1 MFIFLYTVF
10 RNSSISDE
18 HVFCVALHFTIG
30 QKEKLINL
38 GGELFFSEK
47 EEYGIL
53 DKTNPHSIYDLMLY
67 DFMPK
72 YKSMTYKRL
81 KFLLCESIKLFG
93 ILQEPWIQEKY
104 NLISGTTRIIYNYS
118 TNISEMSTMSKNN
131 FHIHINTIS
140 ILDFRTNG
148 LIKKEFSIDNSI
160 FEMSVL
166 LYNEL
171 KNDKNNNSD
180 ILSMNIGEK
189 ETPLGVVIVTKYTL
203 RYVDISKLTK
213 DLLKIHKIVGKFSEE
228 YEKKNKLKSEGSNYS
243 LTIYFDNEGQLCI
256 NVVCKRNSL
265 NGGAS
270 DTFFIDNGEFLSI
283 KRNTSYF
290 DDNCVKSRREFQDDI
305 VNEYLKI

>member
-1 MFIFLYTVF
+1 MIVTGYEYAVNKIGKKKLY
-10 RNSSISDE
+10 
-18 HVFCVALHFTIG
+18 

-47 EEYGIL
+47 EKYGIL

-118 TNISEMSTMSKNN
+118 TNISEMSTMSKDN

-148 LIKKEFSIDNSI
+148 LIKKEFTIDNSI

-171 KNDKNNNSD
+171 KNDKNTNLD

-189 ETPLGVVIVTKYTL
+189 DTPLGVVIVTKYTL
-203 RYVDISKLTK
+203 NYVDISKLTK
-213 DLLKIHKIVGKFSEE
+213 YLLKIHKIVGKFSEE

-270 DTFFIDNGEFLSI
+270 DTFFIDNGEFLSV
-283 KRNTSYF
+283 KRNSSYF
-290 DDNCVKSRREFQDDI
+290 DDNRVKLRREFQDDI
-305 VNEYLKI
+305 VNEYLKIKD

>member
-1 MFIFLYTVF
+1 MIVTGYEYAVNKIGKKKLY
-10 RNSSISDE
+10 
-18 HVFCVALHFTIG
+18 
-30 QKEKLINL
+30 QKEKFINL

>member
-1 MFIFLYTVF
+1 MIVTGYEYAVNKIGKKKLY
-10 RNSSISDE
+10 
-18 HVFCVALHFTIG
+18 

-93 ILQEPWIQEKY
+93 ILQEPWIQAKY
-104 NLISGTTRIIYNYS
+104 NLISGTTRIKNNYS

-166 LYNEL
+166 LYYEL

>member
-1 MFIFLYTVF
+1 MIVTGYEYAANKIGKKKLY
-10 RNSSISDE
+10 
-18 HVFCVALHFTIG
+18 

>member
-1 MFIFLYTVF
+1 MIVTGYEYAVNKIGKKKLY
-10 RNSSISDE
+10 
-18 HVFCVALHFTIG
+18 

-104 NLISGTTRIIYNYS
+104 NLINGTTRIIYNYS

>member
-1 MFIFLYTVF
+1 MIVTGYEYAVNKIGKKKLY
-10 RNSSISDE
+10 
-18 HVFCVALHFTIG
+18 

-93 ILQEPWIQEKY
+93 ILQEPWIQAKY

>member
-1 MFIFLYTVF
+1 MIVTGYEYAVNKIGKKKLY
-10 RNSSISDE
+10 
-18 HVFCVALHFTIG
+18 

-72 YKSMTYKRL
+72 YKSMTYKIL

>member
-1 MFIFLYTVF
+1 MIVTGYEYAVNKIGKKKLY
-10 RNSSISDE
+10 
-18 HVFCVALHFTIG
+18 

-131 FHIHINTIS
+131 FHI
-140 ILDFRTNG
+140 
-148 LIKKEFSIDNSI
+148 
-160 FEMSVL
+160 
-166 LYNEL
+166 
-171 KNDKNNNSD
+171 
-180 ILSMNIGEK
+180 
-189 ETPLGVVIVTKYTL
+189 P
-203 RYVDISKLTK
+203 
-213 DLLKIHKIVGKFSEE
+213 
-228 YEKKNKLKSEGSNYS
+228 
-243 LTIYFDNEGQLCI
+243 
-256 NVVCKRNSL
+256 
-265 NGGAS
+265 
-270 DTFFIDNGEFLSI
+270 
-283 KRNTSYF
+283 
-290 DDNCVKSRREFQDDI
+290 
-305 VNEYLKI
+305 

>member
-1 MFIFLYTVF
+1 MIVTGYEYAVNKIGKKKLY
-10 RNSSISDE
+10 
-18 HVFCVALHFTIG
+18 

-290 DDNCVKSRREFQDDI
+290 DDNCVKSRREFL
-305 VNEYLKI
+305 LKN

>member
-30 QKEKLINL
+30 
-38 GGELFFSEK
+38 
-47 EEYGIL
+47 
-53 DKTNPHSIYDLMLY
+53 
-67 DFMPK
+67 
-72 YKSMTYKRL
+72 RL

>member
-1 MFIFLYTVF
+1 MIVIGYEYAVNKIGKKKLY
-10 RNSSISDE
+10 
-18 HVFCVALHFTIG
+18 

-67 DFMPK
+67 DFMQK

-81 KFLLCESIKLFG
+81 KFLFCESIKLFG

-118 TNISEMSTMSKNN
+118 TNISEMSTMSKDN

-213 DLLKIHKIVGKFSEE
+213 HLLKIHKIVGKFSKE

-243 LTIYFDNEGQLCI
+243 LTIYFDNKGQLSI

-283 KRNTSYF
+283 KRNTIYF

-305 VNEYLKI
+305 VNEYLKIKD

>member
-1 MFIFLYTVF
+1 MIVTGYEYAVNKIGKKKLY
-10 RNSSISDE
+10 
-18 HVFCVALHFTIG
+18 

-148 LIKKEFSIDNSI
+148 LFKKEFSIDNSI

>member
-1 MFIFLYTVF
+1 MIVTGYEYAVNKIGKKKLY
-10 RNSSISDE
+10 
-18 HVFCVALHFTIG
+18 

-213 DLLKIHKIVGKFSEE
+213 DLLKIHKIVGKFSKE

>member
-1 MFIFLYTVF
+1 MIVTGYEYAVNKIGKKKLY
-10 RNSSISDE
+10 
-18 HVFCVALHFTIG
+18 

-131 FHIHINTIS
+131 FHIHINTLS

>member
-1 MFIFLYTVF
+1 MIVTGYEYAVNKIGKKKLY
-10 RNSSISDE
+10 
-18 HVFCVALHFTIG
+18 

-228 YEKKNKLKSEGSNYS
+228 YEKKNKLKYVN
-243 LTIYFDNEGQLCI
+243 
-256 NVVCKRNSL
+256 
-265 NGGAS
+265 
-270 DTFFIDNGEFLSI
+270 FIE
-283 KRNTSYF
+283 
-290 DDNCVKSRREFQDDI
+290 
-305 VNEYLKI
+305 

>member
-1 MFIFLYTVF
+1 MIVTGYEYAVNKIGKKKLY
-10 RNSSISDE
+10 
-18 HVFCVALHFTIG
+18 

>member
-1 MFIFLYTVF
+1 MIVTGYEYAVNKIGKKKLY
-10 RNSSISDE
+10 
-18 HVFCVALHFTIG
+18 

-213 DLLKIHKIVGKFSEE
+213 DLLKIHKIVGKISEE

>member
-1 MFIFLYTVF
+1 MIVTGYEYAVNKIGKKKLY
-10 RNSSISDE
+10 
-18 HVFCVALHFTIG
+18 

-180 ILSMNIGEK
+180 ILSMYIGEK